1 MVTADSKLQ
10 RVNAPENLGISSQAV
25 LKTLKRLEKTMVFH
39 SFMIVRHGKIA
50 AECYRYPFRSDI
62 PHTMYSVSKTISAI
76 ALGFAVSE
84 GLVSLDSRLTDVF
97 PDFVPKQKDERFE
110 RLCVKHLVTLTAG
123 KITNP
128 LQNKTKDDWLEQYL
142 NAKWVAEPGERF
154 DYVNEAMYT
163 LCAVVQKVTGQTV
176 VDFLYPRLFEPLGI
190 EKPFW
195 ETDPRGVES
204 GGWGIYLKTE
214 DFSKIMYCYLNRGMW
229 FGKQVIPEQWAVQ
242 AVQPQGFYK
251 GKAIDGDC
259 YGYGIWVVSD
269 NEFRARG
276 MFDQLSCAIIDKDTV
291 ITVTSCN
298 NDEAPFWTALEDIKG
313 ELYVDEDPAAVPS
326 DEYVDFISSL
336 RLDEVPVS
344 TVRSGLEKEL
354 QGRTIHFKKSFLAN
368 VVGFPVS
375 VINVAALFMEKNR
388 AGNIDNAVF
397 TFGEDG
403 GTFRW
408 SENDETNTVDFGMD
422 GKYRYTRITL
432 AGIPLTAASCAFWT
446 GENELELWIRPV
458 ESIAKRIMHFSFD
471 GKKVR
476 MKPLSDPPMQN
487 FVECIAGTI
496 EGMFKAKPLKSL
508 AKKALVKFRELLEH
522 EHKGKIT
529 K

>member
-1 MVTADSKLQ
+1 M
-10 RVNAPENLGISSQAV
+10 
-25 LKTLKRLEKTMVFH
+25 
-39 SFMIVRHGKIA
+39 
-50 AECYRYPFRSDI
+50 
-62 PHTMYSVSKTISAI
+62 
-76 ALGFAVSE
+76 
-84 GLVSLDSRLTDVF
+84 
-97 PDFVPKQKDERFE
+97 
-110 RLCVKHLVTLTAG
+110 
-123 KITNP
+123 
-128 LQNKTKDDWLEQYL
+128 
-142 NAKWVAEPGERF
+142 
-154 DYVNEAMYT
+154 
-163 LCAVVQKVTGQTV
+163 
-176 VDFLYPRLFEPLGI
+176 
-190 EKPFW
+190 
-195 ETDPRGVES
+195 
-204 GGWGIYLKTE
+204 
-214 DFSKIMYCYLNRGMW
+214 
-229 FGKQVIPEQWAVQ
+229 
-242 AVQPQGFYK
+242 
-251 GKAIDGDC
+251 
-259 YGYGIWVVSD
+259 
-269 NEFRARG
+269 
-276 MFDQLSCAIIDKDTV
+276 
-291 ITVTSCN
+291 
-298 NDEAPFWTALEDIKG
+298 
-313 ELYVDEDPAAVPS
+313 
-326 DEYVDFISSL
+326 
-336 RLDEVPVS
+336 
-344 TVRSGLEKEL
+344 
-354 QGRTIHFKKSFLAN
+354 
-368 VVGFPVS
+368 GFPVS